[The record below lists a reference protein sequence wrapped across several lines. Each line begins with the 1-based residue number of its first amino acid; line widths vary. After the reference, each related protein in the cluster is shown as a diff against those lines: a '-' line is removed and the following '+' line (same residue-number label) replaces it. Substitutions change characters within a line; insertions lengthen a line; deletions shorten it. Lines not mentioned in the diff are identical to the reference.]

1 MCLEA
6 VKIYG
11 NNPRKL
17 FTTMNINKEI
27 NIIDPPLEEKGPKR
41 VLNSLW
47 SFSNP
52 MLSII
57 TILVGVA
64 QNKGVKMVIK
74 MTALI
79 QFNGIKIVEEGS
91 NTENKLV
98 IIIFN

>member
-1 MCLEA
+1 
-6 VKIYG
+6 
-11 NNPRKL
+11 
-17 FTTMNINKEI
+17 
-27 NIIDPPLEEKGPKR
+27 
-41 VLNSLW
+41 
-47 SFSNP
+47 

-98 IIIFN
+98 IIIFSPNVIFILGLIDDFILEKKILLEVKNKRIKNEKNKDVHIRGAI

>member
-41 VLNSLW
+41 VLNSL
-47 SFSNP
+47 
-52 MLSII
+52 
-57 TILVGVA
+57 
-64 QNKGVKMVIK
+64 
-74 MTALI
+74 
-79 QFNGIKIVEEGS
+79 
-91 NTENKLV
+91 
-98 IIIFN
+98 